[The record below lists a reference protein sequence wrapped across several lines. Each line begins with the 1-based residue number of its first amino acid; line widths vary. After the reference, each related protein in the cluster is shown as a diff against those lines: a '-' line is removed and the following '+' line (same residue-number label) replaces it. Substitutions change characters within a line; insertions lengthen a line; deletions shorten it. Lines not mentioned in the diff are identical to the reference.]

1 MLREVH
7 KATMNAMI
15 DLINL
20 TTVRKEKGQMLFTE
34 GKKTF
39 VFACLVFLGVTAHVS
54 LLKHVRKSKP
64 LKLPL

>member
-7 KATMNAMI
+7 EATMNAMI

-34 GKKTF
+34 GKKNVRF
-39 VFACLVFLGVTAHVS
+39 RLSGVSRCHGARVLVKA
-54 LLKHVRKSKP
+54 R
-64 LKLPL
+64 